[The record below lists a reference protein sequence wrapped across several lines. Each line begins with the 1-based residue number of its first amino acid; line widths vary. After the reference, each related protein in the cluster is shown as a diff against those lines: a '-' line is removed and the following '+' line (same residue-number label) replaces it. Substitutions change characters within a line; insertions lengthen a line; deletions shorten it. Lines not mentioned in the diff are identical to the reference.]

1 MSTFRPVYA
10 YRGLEVSE
18 AGGVRRE
25 YPNKSSLLRVPTCH
39 ALHFQT
45 DEQGNRIV
53 KTKDYGD
60 LRVDELVARA
70 FYGNPKNGQ
79 KFVIHKDKMK
89 DHCWKDNLQWATSY
103 EYGEFYQN
111 DSAVNKQGGFRMVGK
126 DLYVNPQ
133 GEVEYLGKLM
143 KKIDYFYDSDTDR
156 HVAISPHVDIG
167 RGKTKRLFL
176 DDAVVEAFFPC
187 PSILLSPVL
196 THKDNDYQNCALSNL
211 EWVEINSKE
220 YAVYQTQRKID
231 IEKRNQKLTKMFNG
245 H

>member
-10 YRGLEVSE
+10 YKGISVSE

-25 YPNKSSLLRVPTCH
+25 YPNKSSLLRVPTYHTLQFH
-39 ALHFQT
+39 A

-53 KTKDYGD
+53 KTKDYGE

-70 FYGNPKNGQ
+70 FYGNPKKGQ
-79 KFVIHKDKMK
+79 KFVIHKDKIK
-89 DHCWKDNLQWATSY
+89 DHCWKDNLKWATPY

-111 DSAVNKQGGFRMVGK
+111 APTVNKQGGFRMIDK

-156 HVAISPHVDIG
+156 HVAIAPHVDIG
-167 RGKTKRLFL
+167 RGKTERLFL
-176 DDAVVEAFFPC
+176 DDAVKKAFLPC
-187 PSILLSPVL
+187 PSTLLSPAL
-196 THKDNDYQNCALSNL
+196 IHKDNDYQNCALSNL
-211 EWVEINSKE
+211 QWVESNSKE
-220 YAVYQTQRKID
+220 YAAFQAQRKID
-231 IEKRNQKLTKMFNG
+231 IEKRNQELAIIFNG